1 MEGKAPYAKGKVQ
14 TRLEALRA
22 AVTFPEDSVEGRFLR
37 ARAILAEEKETKA
50 ALKAQ
55 EAALQKA
62 IVERIPR
69 LTDEEVR
76 TLLREKWVAPL
87 HTALTAMADAVPE
100 AIIRGITAVMEKYG
114 ETALDIEAQSRE
126 AGRSLAA
133 MMTELTGSKYD
144 EKGLAGWKSLFT
156 ED

>member
-1 MEGKAPYAKGKVQ
+1 MEG
-14 TRLEALRA
+14 RL
-22 AVTFPEDSVEGRFLR
+22 LR
-37 ARAILAEEKETKA
+37 ARAILAEEKKTKA

-87 HTALTAMADAVPE
+87 HAALAAMADAVPE

-114 ETALDIEAQSRE
+114 ETALDIETQSRE

-133 MMTELTGSKYD
+133 MMMELTGSEYD